1 MRYGLVHD
9 VTAPAADDDDDQAVL
24 ALPGLEDTQPAGG
37 TTPLETAARRSLAA
51 LQASGLL
58 EDRHAVTMQLVLDL
72 ARAVGRSAAKGQAA
86 AAAMAAA
93 QLREAWALLPQP
105 DGGTSG
111 DEWDELARDLRAAAA
126 EERTRHGIAQG
137 RDDA

>member
-1 MRYGLVHD
+1 MSD
-9 VTAPAADDDDDQAVL
+9 PDDQEQSAL
-24 ALPGLEDTQPAGG
+24 ALPGLDDHTRAGG
-37 TTPLETAARRSLAA
+37 ITALETAARRSLAA

-72 ARAVGRSAAKGQAA
+72 ARSVGRASDKGQAA

-105 DGGTSG
+105 DGGHQG
-111 DEWDELARDLRAAAA
+111 DEWDELARDLRQAAAD
-126 EERTRHGIAQG
+126 ERARHAVAMGL
-137 RDDA
+137 DDA

>member
-1 MRYGLVHD
+1 MS
-9 VTAPAADDDDDQAVL
+9 APDDDTQAAL
-24 ALPGLEDTQPAGG
+24 ALPGLEDVQPAGG
-37 TTPLETAARRSLAA
+37 TTALETAARRSLAA
-51 LQASGLL
+51 LQTAGIL

-72 ARAVGRSAAKGQAA
+72 ARSVGRASAKGQAA

-105 DGGTSG
+105 DGSTSG

-126 EERTRHGIAQG
+126 EERLRHGLAVGQH
-137 RDDA
+137 DA

>member
-1 MRYGLVHD
+1 
-9 VTAPAADDDDDQAVL
+9 VTAADDDDQAAL
-24 ALPGLEDTQPAGG
+24 ALPGLDDPTPAGG
-37 TTPLETAARRSLAA
+37 LTALETAARRSLAA

-72 ARAVGRSAAKGQAA
+72 ARSVGRASAKGQAA

-105 DGGTSG
+105 DGGSEG
-111 DEWDELARDLRAAAA
+111 DEWDELARDLRHAAA
-126 EERTRHGIAQG
+126 EERTRHQVALGLG
-137 RDDA
+137 DA